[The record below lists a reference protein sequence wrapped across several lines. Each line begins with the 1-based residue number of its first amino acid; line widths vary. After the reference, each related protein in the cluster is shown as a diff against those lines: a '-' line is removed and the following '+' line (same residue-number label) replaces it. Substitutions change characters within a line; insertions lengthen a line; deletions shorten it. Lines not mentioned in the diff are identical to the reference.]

1 MNKNNYISPYDKND
15 IDIIIEKLKD
25 EYVIE
30 ETCEKSDYDEL
41 EEIIENA
48 INDFND
54 SIINDESIEDDEELD
69 FQDLKDDMY
78 QAIQDSVMEN
88 YSKTI

>member
-1 MNKNNYISPYDKND
+1 MNKINYISPYDKND

-30 ETCEKSDYDEL
+30 ETCEKSDYDEI

>member
-1 MNKNNYISPYDKND
+1 MNKINYISPYDKND